1 MTGPSRLFAALLAM
15 AAGLAVTPARPAGT
29 VPGVDTALILSV
41 DVSGSVDEHRF
52 RLQMEG
58 IAQALED
65 AAIQRAIL
73 GGAHGA
79 ILVMLVQWADR
90 QSVTVPWMR
99 VASVADARRVAAMI
113 RNAPRRPGDFTCTA
127 AMMHFVA
134 AKVLPTLPVAAER
147 IVLDVS
153 GDGADNCNANV
164 STARERDAL
173 VTQEV
178 TINGLPILEGEQ
190 KDTVEDWYRRNVM
203 GGPAAFVLP
212 ADGYKDFGRAIRQ
225 KFLTEI
231 SLR

>member
-1 MTGPSRLFAALLAM
+1 MIRAARLRAALAAMPMLLA
-15 AAGLAVTPARPAGT
+15 AAPARPAGPA
-29 VPGVDTALILSV
+29 PGVDTALILSV

-79 ILVMLVQWADR
+79 ILIMLVQWADR

-127 AMMHFVA
+127 AMLHFVA
-134 AKVLPTLPVAAER
+134 AKVLPTLPVVAER
-147 IVLDVS
+147 VVLDVS
-153 GDGADNCNANV
+153 GDGADNCNTDV
-164 STARERDAL
+164 PTARERDAL
-173 VTQEV
+173 VAEEV

-231 SLR
+231 SQR

>member
-1 MTGPSRLFAALLAM
+1 MRRLARLVAILAALPLLLPA
-15 AAGLAVTPARPAGT
+15 TPARTAGPS
-29 VPGVDTALILSV
+29 PGVDTALILSV

-79 ILVMLVQWADR
+79 ILIMLVQWADR

-134 AKVLPTLPVAAER
+134 AKILPSLPVSAER

-153 GDGADNCNANV
+153 GDGADNCNADIP
-164 STARERDAL
+164 TARERDAL
-173 VTQEV
+173 VAQEV

-190 KDTVEDWYRRNVM
+190 KDTVEDWYRRHVM

-231 SLR
+231 SAR